1 MVHNMFNITQARF
14 QKLKSRA
21 GKRKSQ
27 QANSVVGSSDK
38 TMRAIEMEGQR
49 HGNDKANFTHNW
61 LSNEEGT
68 FTLTKKLV
76 NKLKQFPDTW
86 EG

>member
-1 MVHNMFNITQARF
+1 MFNITQARF

-38 TMRAIEMEGQR
+38 TMRAIEMEGQK
-49 HGNDKANFTHNW
+49 HGNDKANFTHN
-61 LSNEEGT
+61 
-68 FTLTKKLV
+68 
-76 NKLKQFPDTW
+76 
-86 EG
+86 